1 VKHNSGDSVEIIT
14 AILESHRVTGRFTVV
29 VDDRP
34 LAVLNLDALE
44 RLDLRVGTSVTGK
57 RDAIQREESAL
68 HAYDRA
74 LNMLAARSRSA
85 RDLEQQLI
93 RKGETAEDVKSAIA
107 RLIDARLLD
116 DATFARQ
123 LVRSKLLGSG
133 HSARRLRQELG
144 KRGIAGE
151 LADEAVREV
160 VKEEEIDERVLV
172 EQVARKKLRSL
183 GRLEAP
189 ARERRLFAFLARR
202 GFDTDVIRQTM
213 ASLGAE
219 PNDPGRES

>member
-1 VKHNSGDSVEIIT
+1 VNQNSGVAVDTVT
-14 AILESHRVTGRFTVV
+14 AIVASLRVTGRFTII
-29 VDDRP
+29 VDGRP
-34 LAVLNLDALE
+34 LSILSLDALE
-44 RLDLRVGTSVTGK
+44 RLDLRVGSSVAGK
-57 RDAIQREESAL
+57 RDAIRKEETAL

-74 LNMLAARSRSA
+74 LNMLAARPRSS
-85 RDLEQQLI
+85 RDLERQLI
-93 RKGETAEDVKSAIA
+93 RKGETPDDVRSAIA
-107 RLIDARLLD
+107 RLIDAGLLN

-144 KRGIAGE
+144 KRGITGE
-151 LADEAVREV
+151 VADRAVRDV

-183 GRLEAP
+183 GRLGTP

-202 GFDTDVIRQTM
+202 GYDTDVIRQTI

-219 PNDPGRES
+219 ADDAGRES